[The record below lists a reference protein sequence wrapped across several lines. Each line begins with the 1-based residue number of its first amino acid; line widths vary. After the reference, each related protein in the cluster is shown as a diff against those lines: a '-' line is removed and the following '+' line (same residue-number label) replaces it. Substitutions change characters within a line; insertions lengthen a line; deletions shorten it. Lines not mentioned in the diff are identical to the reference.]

1 MGSCFSHTIE
11 VSWAFL
17 PYVMETELHKGAATP
32 LPTDEKNE
40 ESPGDVGRAHTEDP
54 PAPMQSE
61 TKIVVEVVDARV
73 EVVRHRKYERAMA
86 RTLRWPIHSNTPRV
100 TF

>member
-1 MGSCFSHTIE
+1 
-11 VSWAFL
+11 
-17 PYVMETELHKGAATP
+17 METEPHTGTKTP
-32 LPTDEKNE
+32 QKSEGISEDTHVDTSKIAEEEQHVPTQ
-40 ESPGDVGRAHTEDP
+40 A
-54 PAPMQSE
+54 E

-73 EVVRHRKYERAMA
+73 EVVRHRKHERTMA